1 MNLCPSVHLLYASNP
16 SLTQSSHCS
25 VTAGRGAVRKGR
37 DFWSESI
44 SLTQE
49 TSGSSFCQKAKNIRK
64 RTFLCV
70 ADVVGEVGS
79 VLAHRG
85 TRALEEER
93 GRLSASTGCLQGYK
107 SAREW
112 VFVWVEF
119 FFLTSQVAFY
129 NLCHFCGNVGR
140 SQPAEAL

>member
-37 DFWSESI
+37 DFWLESI

-49 TSGSSFCQKAKNIRK
+49 TSGSSFCQKAKNIRR

-93 GRLSASTGCLQGYK
+93 GRLSASTDCLQGYK
-107 SAREW
+107 SARE
-112 VFVWVEF
+112 
-119 FFLTSQVAFY
+119 
-129 NLCHFCGNVGR
+129 
-140 SQPAEAL
+140 